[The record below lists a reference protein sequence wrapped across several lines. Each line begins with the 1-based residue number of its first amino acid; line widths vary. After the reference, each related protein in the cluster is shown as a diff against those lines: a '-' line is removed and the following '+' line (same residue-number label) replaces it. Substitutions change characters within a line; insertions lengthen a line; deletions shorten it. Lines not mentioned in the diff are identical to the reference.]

1 MSREKY
7 WLWLTMIF
15 GIGNER
21 IWEVMRFYDDPAQ
34 AYIELVSETNR
45 FHLSDKETA
54 NIKNVNLER
63 CEELINWCKEN
74 KYGVISYSS
83 LQYPPLLR
91 HIYNPPAIL
100 YYDGDSS
107 VFEHGRILSVVGAR
121 SASEKSIITA
131 ERLCHDLAVSGNT
144 IASGFAV
151 GIDITAHNAAIKAG
165 RPTVAVLG
173 CGIDVNYPK
182 DNFSYR
188 ERLRKSGV
196 FITEYPPGTSPYP
209 QNFPKRNR
217 ILAGIAS
224 GVVVIEAGEKSGSLI
239 TAELALQNGRE
250 VFCLPPN
257 DIYDSRFAG
266 NIKFLRDGASAVYG
280 YEDIRAYYRQFDIS
294 RLDLSEHTED
304 YAINGEEPSELPA
317 LSARENPFVAKTL
330 NNSEGNSLN
339 VISEED
345 MKSLSDECREIVILL
360 KDGELHAD
368 IIADK
373 LSMDAGELM
382 MNLTELEI
390 DGFIEAKAGN
400 IYKIK

>member
-1 MSREKY
+1 M
-7 WLWLTMIF
+7 
-15 GIGNER
+15 
-21 IWEVMRFYDDPAQ
+21 
-34 AYIELVSETNR
+34 
-45 FHLSDKETA
+45 
-54 NIKNVNLER
+54 
-63 CEELINWCKEN
+63 
-74 KYGVISYSS
+74 
-83 LQYPPLLR
+83 
-91 HIYNPPAIL
+91 
-100 YYDGDSS
+100 
-107 VFEHGRILSVVGAR
+107 
-121 SASEKSIITA
+121 
-131 ERLCHDLAVSGNT
+131 
-144 IASGFAV
+144 
-151 GIDITAHNAAIKAG
+151 
-165 RPTVAVLG
+165 
-173 CGIDVNYPK
+173 
-182 DNFSYR
+182 
-188 ERLRKSGV
+188 
-196 FITEYPPGTSPYP
+196 
-209 QNFPKRNR
+209 
-217 ILAGIAS
+217 
-224 GVVVIEAGEKSGSLI
+224 IEAGEKSGSLI

-373 LSMDAGELM
+373 LNMDAGELM